1 MARASCVP
9 IVPQPSSPT
18 FFFGIYDDKRYDVK
32 VVIFTFC
39 LPGAPAS
46 FGLEASSFRTA

>member
-18 FFFGIYDDKRYDVK
+18 IFFGIYDYKGYVVK

-39 LPGAPAS
+39 LLGAPAS

>member
-18 FFFGIYDDKRYDVK
+18 FFFGIYDDKRYEVK